1 MSKLPIYKR
10 ILRQDLPDLPD
21 SIGGLIQP
29 INSFMESV
37 WNGLNKTLTFS
48 DNFQS
53 FQKSLEFTTGAAYTA
68 GTWETLVFAI
78 PDSFKVRVS
87 GVLVLQL
94 LPQDMADVVNV
105 SGLYVAWQE
114 VERTIQIPWIGGL
127 DDSTTYNVS
136 FLVV

>member
-1 MSKLPIYKR
+1 MRLPIYKR
-10 ILRQDLPDLPD
+10 IRREDVPDLPD
-21 SIGGLIQP
+21 SIGRLIYP
-29 INSFMESV
+29 INSFMETV
-37 WNGLNKTLTFS
+37 WNTLNKNFTFA

-53 FQKSLEFTTGAAYTA
+53 FQKSLEFTTDAAYSS
-68 GTWETLVFAI
+68 GTWETLTFAI

-94 LPQDMADVVNV
+94 LPQDMSLVTNV
-105 SGLYVAWQE
+105 TGLYVAWQE
-114 VERTIQIPWIGGL
+114 VERTVQIPWIGGL